1 MCASNARMAIRNVK
15 KEKKMTNEKLK
26 EFFETT
32 EALVQKHFRFSI
44 IHNPQE
50 HCLRIVSAT
59 NPDMIKHAFP
69 DFNIYLSGR
78 TEKIVERVFY
88 YV

>member
-1 MCASNARMAIRNVK
+1 MRNK
-15 KEKKMTNEKLK
+15 RRKKKMTNEKLK

-32 EALVQKHFRFSI
+32 ESLIKKHFRFSI

-50 HCLRIVSAT
+50 QCLRIVSAT
-59 NPDMIKHAFP
+59 NPDMIKHSFP

-78 TEKIVERVFY
+78 NEKIVERVFY

>member
-1 MCASNARMAIRNVK
+1 M
-15 KEKKMTNEKLK
+15 ENEKLK

-32 EALVQKHFRFSI
+32 EKLIKKNFRFSV

-50 HCLRIVSAT
+50 KSLRIVSAT
-59 NPDMIKHAFP
+59 NPDMIKHNFP

-78 TEKIVERVFY
+78 SEKIVERVFY